1 MIELECIQLK
11 NKVQAYFAQLEQY
24 FTELTIPL
32 SELDNWM
39 FMYEDHN
46 VLHFK
51 HYYTRNYLHLLPNRL
66 KYSMYL
72 TGLML
77 MDKEDRVKYQ
87 VYYDRFDVYC
97 QMRTLPLT
105 AKDVYFFKAYG
116 PYLLFIHKQ
125 TAHSMLINENPTPFN
140 Q

>member
-1 MIELECIQLK
+1 MIELECIKLK
-11 NKVQAYFAQLEQY
+11 TQVQANFAQLEQY
-24 FTELTIPL
+24 FNELQIPL

-39 FMYEDHN
+39 FMYEDHK

-51 HYYTRNYLHLLPNRL
+51 HYDTRNYIHLLPDRL
-66 KYSMYL
+66 NYSSYL
-72 TGLML
+72 VSLAYT
-77 MDKEDRVKYQ
+77 DKEDRIRNQ

-105 AKDVYFFKAYG
+105 QKEVYFFKAYG
-116 PYLLFIHKQ
+116 PYLLFIHQ
-125 TAHSMLINENPTPFN
+125 MTGYSMLINEIPEPFN